1 MEESTDWN
9 HSAAG
14 NFQLSFS
21 CVFSGIWTSL
31 ENTDLK
37 PRITTWGLP
46 LWPLGKLSV
55 EATVA
60 TTGGL
65 QWPRGCCG
73 THVRCMTPHKEC
85 IRLFNCLA
93 FRFFFFAADPT
104 YTETLELRTGLLQPI
119 SAICTNAQMYRGR
132 KRSSCLSTS
141 PDRVEHLQWV
151 KGIGQKVSF
160 RATSC
165 CSWCQHFYWTCL
177 SCLHEGHSST
187 MPLHPTS
194 NNPSISL
201 ALIIPYSCN
210 FFLIH
215 LFCSTCIYFLC
226 KFLRPGTACIRHIVN
241 VQQDYSVWFD
251 LAQILEVKLI
261 PATKEDKALS
271 NLI

>member
-1 MEESTDWN
+1 MR
-9 HSAAG
+9 
-14 NFQLSFS
+14 
-21 CVFSGIWTSL
+21 
-31 ENTDLK
+31 
-37 PRITTWGLP
+37 PP
-46 LWPLGKLSV
+46 SV
-55 EATVA
+55 TF
-60 TTGGL
+60 G
-65 QWPRGCCG
+65 Q
-73 THVRCMTPHKEC
+73 
-85 IRLFNCLA
+85 A
-93 FRFFFFAADPT
+93 FRRGHSCHHWWATMAKGVLWDPCEMHDSTQGMYQVVWLLGFFFFAADPT